1 MTRAGTNTLMVNH
14 AHLLAFDD
22 PLAQAIADE
31 FVRFEPFV
39 KLALQEFIKDRWEDC
54 LYEDN
59 DRDPKDFYVAFYN
72 MPSHIK

>member
-1 MTRAGTNTLMVNH
+1 MVARMRGLSSPRALTLPAPPCH
-14 AHLLAFDD
+14 S
-22 PLAQAIADE
+22 Q
-31 FVRFEPFV
+31 
-39 KLALQEFIKDRWEDC
+39 RWEDC